1 MFSVVSTQHARHPG
15 TFHLFAARS
24 KNGKVALRGIVRG
37 PLFLRDI
44 YLQLGLPS
52 PTQPQAA
59 LIYET
64 KLPNGLNPPKN
75 CGAATANCCCCWTTS
90 AELERAYYLQLAAGV
105 SPLGLS
111 TVSPHPPNLNL
122 KFGLKG
128 LTPSRKSGSS
138 QFGWARLN
146 RKQYQDMLF

>member
-1 MFSVVSTQHARHPG
+1 MPDILGRFICSLPDPKMEKLRWGALCAAHSSSV
-15 TFHLFAARS
+15 
-24 KNGKVALRGIVRG
+24 
-37 PLFLRDI
+37 I
-44 YLQLGLPS
+44 YIFNSGCLS

-59 LIYET
+59 LIHET

-90 AELERAYYLQLAAGV
+90 AELERAYYLQVAAGV

-146 RKQYQDMLF
+146 RKQYQDMLFWEARNW